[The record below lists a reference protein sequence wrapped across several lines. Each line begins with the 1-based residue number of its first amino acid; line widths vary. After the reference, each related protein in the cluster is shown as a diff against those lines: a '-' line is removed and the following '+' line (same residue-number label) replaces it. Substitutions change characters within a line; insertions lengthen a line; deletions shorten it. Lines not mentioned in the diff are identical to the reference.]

1 MDYHIHESSDNKK
14 RPLDEEFEEQQL
26 EDRVKRNKS
35 PQLPDTP
42 DIKDMQLLLDNSYH
56 RGREHGD
63 SSIVSQL
70 GGELIVSCLLRLSRS
85 DYGAVAS
92 LNRMFRSLIRS
103 GELYQLRRKMDIVEH
118 WVYFSCSVLEWEAY
132 DPYRGRWITVP
143 KMPPTES
150 FMCSDKESLA
160 VGTELLVFGKEV
172 NSHIIL
178 RYSILTNSW
187 SRGVVMNS
195 PRCLFGS
202 ASLGEKAIVAGGTN
216 AQGDILNSA
225 ELYNSQTQTWET
237 LPSMNQARKMCSG
250 VFMDE
255 KFYVIGG
262 MASNT
267 KVLTCGE
274 EYDLKRG
281 SWSVIPNMSD
291 GLNGAN
297 GAPPLVAVVN
307 NELYAAHYAD
317 KELRKYDKVKHTWV
331 RLGSLPESSVSMN
344 GWGLAFRACGERLI
358 VIGGRRGSLG
368 GMIELNS
375 WIPNRGPPEWNMIAS
390 KHSGNFV
397 YNCAMLLNMG
407 ESLLAFRRPREEPRL
422 GGEPPVQAL
431 QLLNCVRH
439 QLTSIESYH
448 NYYPYHSTSNIANSA
463 VVQDSQSS
471 SGQQICNKKQLK
483 HRMRTTT
490 AHFNLHY
497 TWQYCSFQFSHLK
510 PHELVRQQKS
520 SRAILTLECL
530 NDSVVPWVGKVLQQ
544 VLEWPFATLLPFAS
558 SFSLASS
565 VGAKLRGVADLI
577 GRQAVVLEDGV
588 LVDASRVLDVLPPP
602 DLHVV
607 EEDELD
613 DEEGGGGRE
622 VLGLAGVVPLRRVD
636 DADLGEDLR
645 QQHPRYPQHGPAP
658 VHELRL
664 HVPPEV
670 LGVLRQPQRV
680 ESIVGRRSE
689 AREPFAFL
697 GFHLEGPVG

>member
-1 MDYHIHESSDNKK
+1 MWSNLRLREEIRRSFSGQIAGFGFGLGVMLEGRSYLISRVFRSSCEQESDWHCMDYHIHESSDNKK

-63 SSIVSQL
+63 SSIVRQL

-237 LPSMNQARKMCSG
+237 LPCMNQARKMCSG

-397 YNCAMLLNMG
+397 YNCAVMG
-407 ESLLAFRRPREEPRL
+407 
-422 GGEPPVQAL
+422 
-431 QLLNCVRH
+431 C
-439 QLTSIESYH
+439 
-448 NYYPYHSTSNIANSA
+448 
-463 VVQDSQSS
+463 
-471 SGQQICNKKQLK
+471 
-483 HRMRTTT
+483 
-490 AHFNLHY
+490 
-497 TWQYCSFQFSHLK
+497 
-510 PHELVRQQKS
+510 
-520 SRAILTLECL
+520 
-530 NDSVVPWVGKVLQQ
+530 
-544 VLEWPFATLLPFAS
+544 
-558 SFSLASS
+558 
-565 VGAKLRGVADLI
+565 
-577 GRQAVVLEDGV
+577 
-588 LVDASRVLDVLPPP
+588 
-602 DLHVV
+602 
-607 EEDELD
+607 
-613 DEEGGGGRE
+613 
-622 VLGLAGVVPLRRVD
+622 
-636 DADLGEDLR
+636 
-645 QQHPRYPQHGPAP
+645 
-658 VHELRL
+658 
-664 HVPPEV
+664 
-670 LGVLRQPQRV
+670 
-680 ESIVGRRSE
+680 
-689 AREPFAFL
+689 
-697 GFHLEGPVG
+697 